1 MRLVSF
7 DAGTG
12 GRVGLLV
19 DDGIVDLS
27 ARIGVRSLRGMIE
40 AGRIEEARPY
50 LAAPPDHA
58 VADIRFLPVIPDPE
72 KIFCAGT
79 NYADHLAEAA
89 AVGIKRTPT
98 EHPPLFIRTPPTLV
112 GHREP
117 ILRPR
122 VSDHLDYE
130 CELAVII
137 GRPGRHIAKAD
148 ALSHVAGYSCFNDA
162 SVRDWQFHTHQVTP
176 GKNFAATGGFGPA
189 LVTPD
194 EVGDPQALDIA
205 TRVNGEVLQHA
216 NTKDMIFDIVTLISY
231 ISTFQPLGPGDVIA
245 TGTCA
250 GVALARK
257 PPNWMKP
264 GDICEIVIEKVGTL
278 VNPIGQ
284 EAS

>member
-1 MRLVSF
+1 MRLMTF
-7 DAGTG
+7 DAGAG
-12 GRVGLLV
+12 ARVGLAV
-19 DDGIVDLS
+19 GGGIVDLT
-27 ARIGVRSLRGMIE
+27 ARIGVRSLRGMIA
-40 AGRIEEARPY
+40 AGRVEEAR
-50 LAAPPDHA
+50 AFVNSRPDHGE
-58 VADIRFLPVIPDPE
+58 ADVRLLPVIPDPD

-89 AVGIKRTPT
+89 AAGVTRTRT
-98 EHPPLFIRTPPTLV
+98 EHPPLFIRTAATLV
-112 GHREP
+112 GHGEP

-137 GRPGRHIAKAD
+137 GRPGRHIAKAE
-148 ALSHVAGYSCFNDA
+148 ALSYVAGYSCFNDA

-189 LVTPD
+189 MVTPD

-205 TRVNGEVLQHA
+205 TRVNGKVLQHA
-216 NTKDMIFDIVTLISY
+216 NTRDMIFDIVTLISY

-264 GDICEIVIEKVGTL
+264 GDTCEIAIEKVGTL

-284 EAS
+284 EGA